1 MQNVLQKDYPKLHT
15 HACTH
20 THTHLQTGV
29 YKSALGIKQQ
39 FTSLHI
45 NKETYSLVYQ

>member
-20 THTHLQTGV
+20 ARTHTC
-29 YKSALGIKQQ
+29 KQEYIN
-39 FTSLHI
+39 LHWA
-45 NKETYSLVYQ
+45 